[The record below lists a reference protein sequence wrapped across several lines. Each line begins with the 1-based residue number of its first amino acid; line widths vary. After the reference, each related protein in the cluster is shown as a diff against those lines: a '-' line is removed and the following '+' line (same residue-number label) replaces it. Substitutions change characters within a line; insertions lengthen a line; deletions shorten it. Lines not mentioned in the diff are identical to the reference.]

1 MRKQTLDEIK
11 SLDINRKGWD
21 KQLIDILKKDN
32 LENAWYPISQSLLE
46 SGTDIKDNDYL
57 YIINMLPNEAI
68 KAQDSAYYLVLYN
81 LVKGKQLKDT
91 DRWLFEPSLY
101 NESSKDNLYKVK
113 VLTFIKDKHNLRKFG
128 NAADMNI
135 NKMKDQ
141 AGNYLTADQMKDV
154 LSKWQSKSGDEDDD
168 YTLLDFIE
176 ANGKTKKQAYQFLR
190 DIVKQSSLTN
200 SQKEKLSARISDIFR
215 DGNPNDLLYTE
226 IDNNKT
232 EPDDI
237 VQVIRDYMSSTKGPA
252 AKRQTQGTIRGWDI
266 VKKKLHANLL
276 SPKLIATYIDK
287 ITQPEQVKKFIDNG
301 RQIYVNTIAQASP
314 DYINSIFKSALDKKY
329 NLASDM
335 EGITP
340 ETQLNTELANI
351 INSRIKLNP

>member
-46 SGTDIKDNDYL
+46 SGTDIKNNDYL

-101 NESSKDNLYKVK
+101 SESSKDNLYKVK
-113 VLTFIKDKHNLRKFG
+113 VLAFIKDKHNLRKFG

-141 AGNYLTADQMKDV
+141 AGNYLTASQMKDV
-154 LSKWQSKSGDEDDD
+154 LSKWQSKSGDDDD
-168 YTLLDFIE
+168 YTLLDFVE

-190 DIVKQSSLTN
+190 DIVKRSSLTN
-200 SQKEKLSARISDIFR
+200 SQKEKLNARISDIFR
-215 DGNPNDLLYTE
+215 DGNPNDLLYTD

-237 VQVIRDYMSSTKGPA
+237 VQVIKDYMSSTKGPA

-266 VKKKLHANLL
+266 IKKKLKVNLL
-276 SPKLIATYIDK
+276 SPKLIASYINK
-287 ITQPEQVKKFIDNG
+287 ITAPEQVKKFIDNG
-301 RQIYVNTIAQASP
+301 RQIYINTIAQASP

-329 NLASDM
+329 NLASDI
-335 EGITP
+335 EGVTP

>member
-11 SLDINRKGWD
+11 LLDINRKGWD

-46 SGTDIKDNDYL
+46 SGTDIKNNDYL

-101 NESSKDNLYKVK
+101 SESSKDNLYKVK
-113 VLTFIKDKHNLRKFG
+113 VLAFIKDKHNLRKFG

-141 AGNYLTADQMKDV
+141 AGNYLTASQMKDV
-154 LSKWQSKSGDEDDD
+154 LSKWQSKSGDDDD
-168 YTLLDFIE
+168 YTLLDFVE

-190 DIVKQSSLTN
+190 DIVKRSSLTN
-200 SQKEKLSARISDIFR
+200 SQKEKLNARISDIFR
-215 DGNPNDLLYTE
+215 DGNPNDLLYTD

-237 VQVIRDYMSSTKGPA
+237 VQVIKDYMSSTKGPA

-266 VKKKLHANLL
+266 IKKKLKVNLL
-276 SPKLIATYIDK
+276 SPKLIASYINK
-287 ITQPEQVKKFIDNG
+287 ITAPEQVKKFIDNG
-301 RQIYVNTIAQASP
+301 RQIYINTIAQASP

-329 NLASDM
+329 NLASDI
-335 EGITP
+335 EGVTP

>member
-46 SGTDIKDNDYL
+46 SGTDIKNNDYL

-101 NESSKDNLYKVK
+101 SESSKDNLYKVK
-113 VLTFIKDKHNLRKFG
+113 VLAFIKDKHNLRKFG

-135 NKMKDQ
+135 NKMRDQ
-141 AGNYLTADQMKDV
+141 AGNYLTASQMKDV
-154 LSKWQSKSGDEDDD
+154 LSKWQSKSGDDDD
-168 YTLLDFIE
+168 YTLLDFVE

-190 DIVKQSSLTN
+190 DIVKRSSLTN
-200 SQKEKLSARISDIFR
+200 SQKEKLNARISDIFR
-215 DGNPNDLLYTE
+215 DGNPNDLLYTD

-237 VQVIRDYMSSTKGPA
+237 VQVIKDYMSSTKGPA

-266 VKKKLHANLL
+266 IKKKLKVNLL
-276 SPKLIATYIDK
+276 SPKLIASYINK
-287 ITQPEQVKKFIDNG
+287 ITAPEQVKKFIDNG
-301 RQIYVNTIAQASP
+301 RQIYINTIAQASP

-329 NLASDM
+329 NLASDI
-335 EGITP
+335 EGVTP

>member
-1 MRKQTLDEIK
+1 MRRQTLDDIK
-11 SLDINRKGWD
+11 SLDIKSKGWD
-21 KQLIDILKKDN
+21 KQLISILKKDN
-32 LENAWYPISQSLLE
+32 LENAYYPLSQSLLE
-46 SGTDIKDNDYL
+46 FGTDIKDNDYL
-57 YIINMLPNEAI
+57 YIINMLPDEAV
-68 KAQDSAYYLVLYN
+68 KTQDSAYYLVLYN
-81 LVKGKQLKDT
+81 LVKSKQLKDT

-113 VLTFIKDKHNLRKFG
+113 VLAFIKDKHNLRKFG

-141 AGNYLTADQMKDV
+141 AGNYLTASQMKDV
-154 LSKWQSKSGDEDDD
+154 LSKWQSKSGDDDD
-168 YTLLDFIE
+168 YTLLDFVE
-176 ANGKTKKQAYQFLR
+176 ASGKTKKQAYQFLR
-190 DIVKQSSLTN
+190 DVVKQSSLTN
-200 SQKEKLSARISDIFR
+200 SQKEKLNARISDIFR

-237 VQVIRDYMSSTKGPA
+237 VQVIKDYMSSTKGPG
-252 AKRQTQGTIRGWDI
+252 AKRQTQGTVRGWDI

-287 ITQPEQVKKFIDNG
+287 ITQPEQVKRFIDNG
-301 RQIYVNTIAQASP
+301 RQLYINTIAQSSP
-314 DYINSIFKSALDKKY
+314 DYINSIFKQALDRKY
-329 NLASDM
+329 NLTSDI
-335 EGITP
+335 EGVTP

>member
-1 MRKQTLDEIK
+1 MRRQTLDDIK
-11 SLDINRKGWD
+11 SLDIKSKGWD
-21 KQLIDILKKDN
+21 KQLISILKKDN
-32 LENAWYPISQSLLE
+32 LENAWYPLSQSLLE
-46 SGTDIKDNDYL
+46 AGTDIKDNDYL
-57 YIINMLPNEAI
+57 YIINMLPDEAI

-101 NESSKDNLYKVK
+101 SESSKDNLYKVK
-113 VLTFIKDKHNLRKFG
+113 VLAFIKDKHNLRKFG

-141 AGNYLTADQMKDV
+141 AGNYLTASQMKDV
-154 LSKWQSKSGDEDDD
+154 LSKWQSKSGDDDD
-168 YTLLDFIE
+168 YTLLDFVE

-190 DIVKQSSLTN
+190 DVVKRSSLTN
-200 SQKEKLSARISDIFR
+200 SQKEKLNARISDIFR

-237 VQVIRDYMSSTKGPA
+237 VQVIKDYMSSTKGPG
-252 AKRQTQGTIRGWDI
+252 AKRQTQGSIRGWDI

-287 ITQPEQVKKFIDNG
+287 ITQPEQVKRFIDNG
-301 RQIYVNTIAQASP
+301 RQLYINTIAQASP

-329 NLASDM
+329 NLASDI
-335 EGITP
+335 EGVTP

>member
-46 SGTDIKDNDYL
+46 SGTDIKNNDYL

-101 NESSKDNLYKVK
+101 SESSKDNLYKVK
-113 VLTFIKDKHNLRKFG
+113 VLAFIKDKHNLRKFG

-141 AGNYLTADQMKDV
+141 AGNYLTASQMKDV
-154 LSKWQSKSGDEDDD
+154 LSKWQSKSGDDDD
-168 YTLLDFIE
+168 YTLLDFVE

-200 SQKEKLSARISDIFR
+200 SQKEKLNARISDIFR
-215 DGNPNDLLYTE
+215 DGNPNDLLYTD
-226 IDNNKT
+226 IDSNKT

-237 VQVIRDYMSSTKGPA
+237 VQVIRDYISSTKGPA

-266 VKKKLHANLL
+266 IKKKLKVNLL
-276 SPKLIATYIDK
+276 SPKLIASYINK
-287 ITQPEQVKKFIDNG
+287 IAAPEQVKKFIDNG
-301 RQIYVNTIAQASP
+301 RQIYINTIAQASP

-329 NLASDM
+329 NLASDI
-335 EGITP
+335 EGVTP

>member
-1 MRKQTLDEIK
+1 MRRQTLDDIK
-11 SLDINRKGWD
+11 SLDIKSKGWD
-21 KQLIDILKKDN
+21 KQLISILKKDN
-32 LENAWYPISQSLLE
+32 LENAWYPLSQSLLE
-46 SGTDIKDNDYL
+46 AGTDIKDNDYL
-57 YIINMLPNEAI
+57 YIINMLPDEAI

-101 NESSKDNLYKVK
+101 SESSKDNLYKVK
-113 VLTFIKDKHNLRKFG
+113 VLAFIKDKHNLRKFG

-141 AGNYLTADQMKDV
+141 AGNYLTASQMKDV
-154 LSKWQSKSGDEDDD
+154 LSNWQSKSGDDDD
-168 YTLLDFIE
+168 YTLLDFVE

-200 SQKEKLSARISDIFR
+200 SQKEKLNARISDIFR
-215 DGNPNDLLYTE
+215 DGNPNDLLY
-226 IDNNKT
+226 IDIDSNKT

-237 VQVIRDYMSSTKGPA
+237 VQVIRDYISSTKGPA

-266 VKKKLHANLL
+266 IKKKLKVNLL
-276 SPKLIATYIDK
+276 SPKLIASYINK
-287 ITQPEQVKKFIDNG
+287 ITAPEQVKKFIDNG
-301 RQIYVNTIAQASP
+301 RQIYINTIAQASP

-329 NLASDM
+329 NLASDI
-335 EGITP
+335 EGVTP